1 MASEPPA
8 GLDERWEALIA
19 EVTTGLRAWRAAHPR
34 ATFREIEAALDERL
48 DRARARMLEEAA
60 LTSPAADLAGQPA
73 AERPRCP
80 NCSGAVQAR
89 GQQERAVT
97 VQGDQTVRLRRSYAV
112 CTACGAGVFPPG

>member
-1 MASEPPA
+1 MAREP
-8 GLDERWEALIA
+8 GEELDERWRGLLEEA
-19 EVTTGLRAWRAAHPR
+19 TTGLRAWRTAHPR

-60 LTSPAADLAGQPA
+60 LTSPAADLAGQSA

-80 NCSGAVQAR
+80 SCGGGLQAR

-97 VQGDQTVRLRRSYAV
+97 VRGDQAVRLRRSYAV